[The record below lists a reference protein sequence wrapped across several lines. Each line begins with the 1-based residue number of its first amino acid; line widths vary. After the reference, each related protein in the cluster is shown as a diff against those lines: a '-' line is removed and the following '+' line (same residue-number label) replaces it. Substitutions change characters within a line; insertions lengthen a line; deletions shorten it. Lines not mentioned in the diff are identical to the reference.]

1 MKGISPFISVVLL
14 IAITISIGAIFSRW
28 FTSFISKS
36 SSEIEEQSK
45 TKIVCSNGGIA
56 LSRIIYNQTSGNIY
70 GYVRNTDIISLGDID
85 IEIFLKN
92 ATRIFLNENIT
103 LMPGEQNSFVYNLNT
118 NNYDYI
124 RVKTNCSNVNDYWT
138 SEQILVVV

>member
-1 MKGISPFISVVLL
+1 MKGISPFISVVLI

-28 FTSFISKS
+28 FTSFIKTS
-36 SSEIEEQSK
+36 SSEIEEQGRV
-45 TKIVCSNGGIA
+45 KIICSNGGIA
-56 LSRIIYNQTSGNIY
+56 LSRIIYNKTSGNIY

-103 LMPGEQNSFVYNLNT
+103 LIPGEQNSFIYNLNT
-118 NNYDYI
+118 NNYDYV

-138 SEQILVVV
+138 SEQILVVI

>member
-28 FTSFISKS
+28 FTNFIKTS
-36 SSEIEEQSK
+36 SNEIESQSK
-45 TKIVCSNGGIA
+45 TKIICSNGGIT
-56 LSRIIYNQTSGNIY
+56 LSRIIYNQTSGYIY
-70 GYVRNTDIISLGDID
+70 GYVRNSDIIPLGDID

-92 ATRIFLNENIT
+92 ATRILLNENIT
-103 LMPGEQNSFVYNLNT
+103 LMPGEQNSFMYNLNT

-124 RVKTNCSNVNDYWT
+124 RVKTNCSNVNDYWN
-138 SEQILVVV
+138 SEQIFVVV